1 MCRGPGGSGM
11 PESMERPAV
20 AKRWR
25 SYVKCVVV
33 GLLASLL
40 IALILIK
47 SKTIFINPWFVD
59 ESTSVIGADVSMHQ
73 GTIDMRR
80 LKEQDIAFVFIKATE
95 GSGFQDV
102 HFAENWANAQQA
114 GLPCGA
120 YHFFSFDSPGVT
132 QAENFIRTVGP
143 EMEGHLPPA
152 VDVEF
157 YGDKLENPPARADVV
172 RELASMLDALVVTDA
187 ANTDIYTGTGFYKEY
202 LQGDFDDY
210 RYWMSSRYVP
220 LSWEYDG
227 TWCIWQYLSRAE
239 LDGYSGGTP
248 YIDLN
253 VLNEDTSLEDLLVP
267 VNS

>member
-11 PESMERPAV
+11 PEPTKRPAV

-47 SKTIFINPWFVD
+47 SKTILLNAWFVD

-120 YHFFSFDSPGVT
+120 YHFFSFDSPGGN
-132 QAENFIRTVGP
+132 AG
-143 EMEGHLPPA
+143 
-152 VDVEF
+152 
-157 YGDKLENPPARADVV
+157 
-172 RELASMLDALVVTDA
+172 
-187 ANTDIYTGTGFYKEY
+187 
-202 LQGDFDDY
+202 
-210 RYWMSSRYVP
+210 
-220 LSWEYDG
+220 
-227 TWCIWQYLSRAE
+227 
-239 LDGYSGGTP
+239 
-248 YIDLN
+248 
-253 VLNEDTSLEDLLVP
+253 
-267 VNS
+267 